1 MPAPSTTASTPT
13 SPTSPFLQLP
23 DRPNLR
29 HLKDQARNMV
39 KEGICASLSAAQFAI
54 ARRYGFPSWPKLKAA
69 VASITSGSMGALE
82 RAILDDNASALTALL
97 RDDPDLIHRE
107 GHWIQ
112 RKRHNKYQPLAY
124 AAYFGRVEAMEA
136 LVAAGADIHIGEE
149 RALRAATYS
158 DRHEAAI
165 DLLIQHGADPNATT
179 HTASGYAYSVI
190 DYPCML
196 LAAGA
201 LRCLLSHGAR
211 LTPRSIGFV
220 VAANERNPR
229 GKAECLEVMAE
240 SGQALPD
247 TPPMALHRRDIDR
260 LGSFLRQDS
269 GLFSRHFD
277 EKEIFPAEFGTTHPA
292 ASAYVTPLT
301 GGVTLLHMAVEFCD
315 MDMVEWL
322 LQSGADANVRSA
334 VDADGYGGWTPLFH
348 TVATLHQPRGF
359 PDFATVLL
367 RHGADPLAQASI
379 RKPTPDDAARW
390 SMWKDVTAAE
400 YANDF
405 IYQDLVNQEAVRVI
419 AAATANCRTS

>member
-1 MPAPSTTASTPT
+1 MPDPPTTASTPT
-13 SPTSPFLQLP
+13 SPFIQLP
-23 DRPNLR
+23 DRPNLSNLR
-29 HLKDQARNMV
+29 DQASNMV
-39 KEGICASLSAAQFAI
+39 KEGVCASLRSAQFAI
-54 ARRYGFPSWPKLKAA
+54 ARRYGYSSWTKLERS
-69 VASITSGSMGALE
+69 VASILSGVMGTLE

-124 AAYFGRVEAMEA
+124 AAYFGRVEAMEV
-136 LVAAGADIHIGEE
+136 LLDAGADVHIGQE

-158 DRHEAAI
+158 DEYEAAI

-179 HTASGYAYSVI
+179 RSASGYAYSVI

-201 LRCLLSHGAR
+201 IRCLLSHGAR
-211 LTPRSIGFV
+211 LTARSTGLV
-220 VAANERNPR
+220 VAANERNPE

-240 SGQALPD
+240 SGQALPN
-247 TPPMALHRRDIDR
+247 TSPMAMHRRDIDR
-260 LGSFLRQDS
+260 IEDLLRKDP

-277 EKEIFPAEFGTTHPA
+277 EGEIFPAEFGTTHPA
-292 ASAYVTPLT
+292 ASAYVTPLA

-322 LQSGADANVRSA
+322 LKSGADANVRSA
-334 VDADGYGGWTPLFH
+334 VDVDGYGGWTPLFH

-359 PDFATVLL
+359 PEFAAVLL

-379 RKPTPDDAARW
+379 RKPTLDEAAGW
-390 SMWKDVTAAE
+390 SMWKDVTAVE

-405 IYQDLVNQEAVRVI
+405 IYPDLVNQEAVRLI
-419 AAATANCRTS
+419 AAASANCRMT

>member
-1 MPAPSTTASTPT
+1 MPAPSTTASTPK
-13 SPTSPFLQLP
+13 SPFIQLP

-29 HLKDQARNMV
+29 YLRDQARNMV
-39 KEGICASLSAAQFAI
+39 RKGVCASLSSAQFAI
-54 ARRYGFPSWPKLKAA
+54 ARRYGYSSWPKLEAA
-69 VASITSGSMGALE
+69 VVSISSGRMGVLE

-97 RDDPDLIHRE
+97 HDDPDLIHRE

-124 AAYFGRVEAMEA
+124 AAYFGKVEAMEV
-136 LVAAGADIHIGEE
+136 LLDAGADVHIGQQ

-158 DRHEAAI
+158 DDYEAAI

-179 HTASGYAYSVI
+179 RSASGYDYSVI

-201 LRCLLSHGAR
+201 LRRLLSHGAR

-220 VAANERNPR
+220 VAANERNPK
-229 GKAECLEVMAE
+229 GKAKCLEVMAE

-247 TPPMALHRRDIDR
+247 TSPMAMHRRDIDR
-260 LGSFLRQDS
+260 IEVLLRKDP

-322 LQSGADANVRSA
+322 LKSGADANVRSA

-359 PDFATVLL
+359 PEFAAVLL

-379 RKPTPDDAARW
+379 RKPMPDDAAGS
-390 SMWKDVTAAE
+390 SMWKDVTAVE

-405 IYQDLVNQEAVRVI
+405 IYPDLVNQEAVSLI
-419 AAATANCRTS
+419 AAASANCRMS